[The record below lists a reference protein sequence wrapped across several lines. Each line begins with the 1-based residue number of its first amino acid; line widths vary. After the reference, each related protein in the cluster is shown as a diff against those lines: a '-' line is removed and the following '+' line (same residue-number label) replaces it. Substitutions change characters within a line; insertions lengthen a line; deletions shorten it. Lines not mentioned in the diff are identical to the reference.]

1 MKKRV
6 IFIDRDGTIIVEPP
20 VTQQVDSLDKLEFL
34 PRAITSLAS
43 IAQRKEFEL
52 VLVTNQDGLGTKSF
66 PEIDFWPAQ
75 NAMLTTL
82 RNEGVI
88 FSDILID
95 RSFPEENLPTRK
107 PGTGMLKRYMT
118 EEYDLA
124 GSFVIGDRV
133 TDIQL
138 AKNLGCQAIFL
149 SSEANAEA
157 VLSTASWKEIE
168 AFVYAQTRY
177 AEYSRTTSETSI
189 ACKLGLYG
197 TGTCTIATG
206 LGFFDHMLNLLGSH
220 AGFNLTINATGD
232 LYVDE
237 HHLIE
242 DVGIVLGEAIN
253 RALKDRSGIGR
264 FGFVLPMDEALAQ
277 VAVDISGRPDL
288 QWNATFKREMIG
300 DVPTEMFKHFFKSLA
315 ETLRCAL
322 HISVDG
328 ENEHH
333 KAEAIFKCVGRA
345 FRSAVARVRD
355 QQGIPSTKGVL

>member
-6 IFIDRDGTIIVEPP
+6 LFIDRDGTIIVEPP

-34 PRAITSLAS
+34 PGAITSLAS

-52 VLVTNQDGLGTKSF
+52 VMVTNQDGLGTKSF
-66 PEIDFWPAQ
+66 PEADFWPAQ

-82 RNEGVI
+82 RNEGVV

-118 EEYDLA
+118 DEYDLA
-124 GSFVIGDRV
+124 GSFVIGDRI

-149 SSEANAEA
+149 SGESNPDA

-168 AFVYAQTRY
+168 SFIYAQTRY
-177 AEYSRTTSETSI
+177 AEYSRTTKETSI
-189 ACKLGLYG
+189 ECKLGLYG
-197 TGTCTIATG
+197 TGTCTISTG
-206 LGFFDHMLNLLGSH
+206 LGFFDHMLNLFGSH
-220 AGFNLTINATGD
+220 AGFNMVISATGD

-242 DVGIVLGEAIN
+242 DVGIVIGETIN

-300 DVPTEMFKHFFKSLA
+300 DVPTEMFKHFFKSMA

-322 HISVDG
+322 HISVEG